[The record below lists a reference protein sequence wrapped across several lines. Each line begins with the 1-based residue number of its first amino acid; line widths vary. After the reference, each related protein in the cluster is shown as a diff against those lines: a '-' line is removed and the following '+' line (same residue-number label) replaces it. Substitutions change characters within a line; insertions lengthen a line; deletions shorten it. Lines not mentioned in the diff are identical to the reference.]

1 VTRNHLKGKPRL
13 ALELRGN
20 ASGIKVMPFLSVNSE
35 RRTMD
40 EYLTIQ
46 EVAALYAVSEKTVRN
61 WISEGKL
68 EARRIGGRII
78 RIESRSLDFL
88 SEPVHYRGYT
98 NRRERRSTTGYAFMR
113 FGAF

>member
-1 VTRNHLKGKPRL
+1 
-13 ALELRGN
+13 
-20 ASGIKVMPFLSVNSE
+20 
-35 RRTMD
+35 MD

-78 RIESRSLDFL
+78 RIESRSLEFL
-88 SEPVHYRGYT
+88 SEPVQYQGYV
-98 NRRERRSTTGYAFMR
+98 NRRERRNFGSFTFMR
-113 FGAF
+113 FGSF

>member
-1 VTRNHLKGKPRL
+1 
-13 ALELRGN
+13 
-20 ASGIKVMPFLSVNSE
+20 
-35 RRTMD
+35 MD

-78 RIESRSLDFL
+78 RIESRSLDCL
-88 SEPVHYRGYT
+88 SEPVQFQGYV
-98 NRRERRSTTGYAFMR
+98 NRRKIRNMGPFPYVR
-113 FGAF
+113 FGRF

>member
-1 VTRNHLKGKPRL
+1 
-13 ALELRGN
+13 
-20 ASGIKVMPFLSVNSE
+20 
-35 RRTMD
+35 MD

-78 RIESRSLDFL
+78 RIESRSLDLL
-88 SEPVHYRGYT
+88 SEPVQYQGYV
-98 NRRERRSTTGYAFMR
+98 NRRERRTLGPFTFMR
-113 FGAF
+113 FGSL